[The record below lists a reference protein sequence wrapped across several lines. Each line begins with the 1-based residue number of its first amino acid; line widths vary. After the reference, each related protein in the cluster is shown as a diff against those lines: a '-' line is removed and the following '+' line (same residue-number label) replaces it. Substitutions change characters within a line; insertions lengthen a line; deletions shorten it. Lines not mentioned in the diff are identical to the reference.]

1 MAPPRSS
8 RYGPSAERLAGL
20 AMPAGDPLF
29 ILHGQGL
36 DDVFVG
42 HDHRRRGVEEL
53 LWTLLRDAGY
63 ARVVFSSL
71 SRPLYFRDPV
81 SRDLSRPRRRPP
93 VPAGRMRPE
102 LRGPLGDRI
111 LRAPDPGGPGASE
124 DPRTAAPATLTDE
137 HRVMMLDHFMRQT
150 DHRTAVVL
158 GHAEE
163 SLRYDRAGRRLAGA
177 LADWVEQ
184 GDDRNLCVL
193 VFRKHSLQEVADF
206 VADLRSVPRLE
217 SYLHDQMR
225 RPTGRSTARV
235 GHPHA
240 AEVERLVHLLRV
252 REGLR
257 VEDWGEL
264 PSLVRAM
271 AAMPVALSGWQ
282 ARLRGLARPPRAV
295 PLSLAE
301 LRRREWI
308 AGGRED
314 TRGVSERLAAMV
326 GLGPVKEHLERLRWT
341 VAADAGLRALGHL
354 GDAEPS
360 SPHLVFTGNPGT
372 GKTTVARLVGEIYRD
387 QGLLRRGHLIEA
399 EVPDLVGGFMGQT
412 AIRTNEAVDR
422 ALDGVLFVDEA
433 YRLSDRERGYGQEAI
448 DALLSRM
455 ENDRGRFV
463 LIVAGYPARMEE
475 FLASNPGLRGR
486 FPAANVIHFP
496 DYTPS
501 ELHAILLGR
510 LGALG
515 LRWPPALEDT
525 LRDVTEGMHATRGAD
540 FGNGRAMRDLA
551 DEMKSRWARRVRA
564 VVGEPLTP
572 EDVPERCR
580 AHPGR
585 PVATVEEAL
594 AELDGLIG
602 LVPVKELIRDLVDRL
617 RLRRHQGTGGFPPPH
632 MLFVGP
638 PGTGKT
644 TVARLTGRVLHTL
657 GLLARGHLIEVTRA
671 ELVAGYQGQ
680 TATRTQRAVRSALDG
695 VLFVDEAYSLS
706 RGGPGGDFGTE
717 AVDTLTRE
725 MDEHRGR
732 LVVVAAGYPAEMD
745 GFLARNPG
753 LRSRFTERVT
763 FPAYTGPELVE
774 ILRRA
779 AAEQGYALPGPA
791 AGRALGRLERERAAH
806 PADFGNGRAVRV
818 LLEHMEARLARR
830 LGHTPAA
837 PGETLAFAPEDVP
850 DADG

>member
-1 MAPPRSS
+1 MAPPRPSP
-8 RYGPSAERLAGL
+8 YGPSAERLADL
-20 AMPAGDPLF
+20 TLPAGDPLF
-29 ILHGQGL
+29 ILYGPGL
-36 DDVFVG
+36 GDVFVG
-42 HDHRRRGVEEL
+42 HDHRRRGAEEL
-53 LWTLLRDAGY
+53 LWTLLRDAGF
-63 ARVVFSSL
+63 ARVVFSTL

-81 SRDLSRPRRRPP
+81 SRDLSRPRRRRP

-102 LRGPLGDRI
+102 LRGPLGGRI
-111 LRAPDPGGPGASE
+111 LRAQDPGGTGAGE
-124 DPRTAAPATLTDE
+124 DPRTTAPATLTDE
-137 HRVMMLDHFMRQT
+137 HGVMMLDHFMRRT

-158 GHAEE
+158 GQAEE
-163 SLRYDRAGRRLAGA
+163 SLRHGRAARRLAGA
-177 LADWVEQ
+177 LAGWAEQ

-193 VFRKHSLQEVADF
+193 LFRRHSLQEVARF
-206 VADLRSVPRLE
+206 VADLRSLPRLE
-217 SYLHDQMR
+217 SYLYDQTQ

-240 AEVERLVHLLRV
+240 AELERLVHLLRV

-257 VEDWGEL
+257 VERWHEL
-264 PSLVRAM
+264 PALVRAM
-271 AAMPVALSGWQ
+271 AAMPVTAAGWQ
-282 ARLRGLARPPRAV
+282 SRLRELTRRPPGTA
-295 PLSLAE
+295 LSLAE

-308 AGGRED
+308 GGGRED
-314 TRGVSERLAAMV
+314 TRDVSERLAAMV

-341 VAADAGLRALGHL
+341 VAADAGLRALGHRRN
-354 GDAEPS
+354 AEPA

-387 QGLLRRGHLIEA
+387 QGVLRRGHVIEV
-399 EVPDLVGGFMGQT
+399 EVPDLVAGFVGQT
-412 AIRTNEAVDR
+412 AIRTNEAVDK

-433 YRLSDRERGYGQEAI
+433 YRLSDQEHGYGQQAI

-463 LIVAGYPARMEE
+463 LIAAGYPARMEE
-475 FLASNPGLRGR
+475 FLASNPGLRSR

-496 DYTPS
+496 DYGPA

-515 LRWPPALEDT
+515 LRWIPELAEE
-525 LRDVTEGMHATRGAD
+525 LRDVTERLHTTRGAD

-551 DEMKSRWARRVRA
+551 DEMKSRWALRVRA
-564 VVGEPLTP
+564 RVGEPLTP
-572 EDVPERCR
+572 EDVPDRCR
-580 AHPGR
+580 ARARCPA
-585 PVATVEEAL
+585 ATAEEAL
-594 AELDGLIG
+594 AELDGLVG
-602 LVPVKELIRDLVDRL
+602 LAPVKELIRDLVDRL
-617 RLRRHQGTGGFPPPH
+617 RLRRLRGGGGFPPPH

-644 TVARLTGRVLHTL
+644 TVARLTGRVLHAL
-657 GLLARGHLIEVTRA
+657 GLLARGHLVEVTRA
-671 ELVAGYQGQ
+671 ELVAGYEGR
-680 TATRTQRAVRSALDG
+680 TAARTQRAVRSALDG

-706 RGGPGGDFGTE
+706 RGRHGGDFGTE
-717 AVDTLTRE
+717 ALDTLTRE
-725 MDEHRGR
+725 MDEHRDR
-732 LVVVAAGYPAEMD
+732 LVVVAAGYPDEMD

-779 AAEQGYALPGPA
+779 AARQGYGLPGPA
-791 AGRALGRLERERAAH
+791 ADRALRRLERERAAH
-806 PADFGNGRAVRV
+806 PADFGNGRAVRA
-818 LLEHMEARLARR
+818 LLERMEARLARR
-830 LGHTPAA
+830 LGSAAAA
-837 PGETLAFAPEDVP
+837 PGAPLAFAPEDVP